1 MKQLIVN
8 ADDFGLDPA
17 INAAVA
23 RAHTGGILTSA
34 SLMVAAPHAE
44 EAVAFAKAHPR
55 LGVGVHLC
63 LVQSRA
69 AAPAE
74 KIPSLADSDGNL
86 PRSPFA
92 LSARIAFDHRLLADI
107 ETELRA
113 QIDRFLTTGLRPSHL
128 DAHLHT
134 HIDPHV
140 LRIVIRLA
148 REHRIAFVRAPF
160 ESIRPSL
167 HCARARLPRKLARLA
182 IFGPMGFR
190 TKLTLRRA
198 GLRTADFAFGALDPG
213 HVTGAFVL
221 ACLRQLRDGI
231 SEIFFH
237 PATVTTSVLRR
248 IQPGYEHV
256 AELEALCSP
265 EARHIIERDSIR
277 LMNFHDVTQRETP

>member
-23 RAHTGGILTSA
+23 RAHTDGILTSA

-63 LVQSRA
+63 LVQSCA
-69 AAPAE
+69 AAPVE

-92 LSARIAFDHRLLADI
+92 LSARITWDRRLLADI
-107 ETELRA
+107 ETELRT
-113 QIDRFLTTGLRPSHL
+113 QIDRFLATGLRPSHL

-134 HIDPHV
+134 HIDPRI

-148 REHRIAFVRAPF
+148 REHRIAFVRAPL

-167 HCARARLPRKLARLA
+167 RCALARLPRKIARLA

-190 TKLTLRRA
+190 TKIFLRRA
-198 GLRTADFAFGALDPG
+198 GLRTVDAAFGALDPG
-213 HVTGAFVL
+213 HITGGFL
-221 ACLRQLRDGI
+221 IACLRELRDGI

-237 PATVTTSVLRR
+237 PATGTTPALQR
-248 IQPGYEHV
+248 IQRGYEHR
-256 AELEALCSP
+256 AELEALCMT
-265 EARHIIERDSIR
+265 EARTLIDRADIR
-277 LMNFHDVTQRETP
+277 LVNFLDLSGG

>member
-1 MKQLIVN
+1 MRQLIVN

-23 RAHTGGILTSA
+23 RAHTEGILTSA

-92 LSARIAFDHRLLADI
+92 LSARITFDRRLLADI

-113 QIDRFLTTGLRPSHL
+113 QIDRFLATGLRPSHL

-134 HIDPHV
+134 HIDPRI

-148 REHRIAFVRAPF
+148 HEHRIAFVRAPF
-160 ESIRPSL
+160 ESILPSL
-167 HCARARLPRKLARLA
+167 RCAFSRLPRKLARLA
-182 IFGPMGFR
+182 VFGPMGFHTR
-190 TKLTLRRA
+190 SAIRRA
-198 GLRTADFAFGALDPG
+198 RLRTADVVFGALDPG
-213 HVTGAFVL
+213 HVTVGFVL
-221 ACLRQLRDGI
+221 ACLRRLRDGV

-237 PATVTTSVLRR
+237 PATDTTPTLHC
-248 IQPGYEHV
+248 IQPGYEHRV
-256 AELEALCSP
+256 ELEALCSP
-265 EARHIIERDSIR
+265 EVRRTIDRDKVH
-277 LMNFHDVTQRETP
+277 LVNFHKVTQS

>member
-1 MKQLIVN
+1 MRQLIVN
-8 ADDFGLDPA
+8 ADDFGLDSA

-23 RAHTGGILTSA
+23 RAHTDGILTSA
-34 SLMVAAPHAE
+34 SLMVAAPHSE
-44 EAVAFAKAHPR
+44 EAVAFAKTHPR

-92 LSARIAFDHRLLADI
+92 LSARITFDRRLLADI

-113 QIDRFLTTGLRPSHL
+113 QINRFLATGLRPSHL

-134 HIDPHV
+134 HLDPRI

-148 REHRIAFVRAPF
+148 REHRIAFVRAPL
-160 ESIRPSL
+160 ESILPSL
-167 HCARARLPRKLARLA
+167 RCAFPRLPRKFARLA

-190 TKLTLRRA
+190 TKLALRRA
-198 GLRTADFAFGALDPG
+198 GLRTTDVAFGALDPG
-213 HVTGAFVL
+213 HVTVGFVL
-221 ACLRQLRDGI
+221 ACLRELRDGI

-237 PATVTTSVLRR
+237 PGTNTTPALHR
-248 IQPGYEHV
+248 IQPGYEHR

-265 EARHIIERDSIR
+265 EVRRMIERSHIC
-277 LMNFHDVTQRETP
+277 LVNFHAAAGA